1 MVSDPE
7 AVVDS
12 EKVSEKKSQ
21 ISNEETEYSE
31 VSSLEVGVSDSGVEV
46 AAGKAK
52 GLLEGCQQELLE
64 IQGFQVETHDNTCP
78 NGHSFHAHCVSGL

>member
-7 AVVDS
+7 VAEDL
-12 EKVSEKKSQ
+12 EKVSGQKSQ

-31 VSSLEVGVSDSGVEV
+31 ASSLEVRVSDSDVEV

-52 GLLEGCQQELLE
+52 GLLEGCQQKLLE
-64 IQGFQVETHDNTCP
+64 IQGFQVGTHDNTCP

>member
-7 AVVDS
+7 VAEDS
-12 EKVSEKKSQ
+12 EKVLGQKSQ

-31 VSSLEVGVSDSGVEV
+31 VLSLELRVLDSDVEV

-78 NGHSFHAHCVSGL
+78 KGH